1 MNTSINTSMNTA
13 KYTQKKTTLKTN
25 IKTNIKTRRAKSL
38 MVKTFLFAALAFATI
53 GSAEAQ
59 GNNVTVKSGGGETL
73 EMKSGWFG
81 RDSIKVQDRFGNK
94 LENSKGWLSRK
105 KEVKVLGNSLEEK
118 KGLFGQKSYKATSI
132 LGDKIETKRSWFGL
146 GPRQTTVDL
155 SGVSSVAGQLIKKKQ
170 TGSSSN

>member
-13 KYTQKKTTLKTN
+13 KYTQKKTS
-25 IKTNIKTRRAKSL
+25 IKTNIKTRQAKSL
-38 MVKTFLFAALAFATI
+38 VVKTFLFAALAFATI

-59 GNNVTVKSGGGETL
+59 GNNVAVKSGGGETL

-94 LENSKGWLSRK
+94 LENSKGWLSDK
-105 KEVKVLGNSLEEK
+105 KEVKVLGNSLEAK

-132 LGDKIETKRSWFGL
+132 LGDKIETKRTWFGL
-146 GPRQTTVDL
+146 GPRKTTVDL

-170 TGSSSN
+170 AGSSSN

>member
-1 MNTSINTSMNTA
+1 MNSKQNTGKTA
-13 KYTQKKTTLKTN
+13 RTKTKSKPK
-25 IKTNIKTRRAKSL
+25 IKTFI
-38 MVKTFLFAALAFATI
+38 VAALAFATI

-105 KEVKVLGNSLEEK
+105 KEIKVLGNSVEEK

-132 LGDKIETKRSWFGL
+132 LGDKIETKRTWLGL
-146 GPRQTTVDL
+146 GPRKTTVDL
-155 SGVSSVAGQLIKKKQ
+155 SGVSSIANQLIKKKQ
-170 TGSSSN
+170 TASNSDYTPKQTD